1 MHAPERTHRET
12 RTSPRSSGGHPDRVS
27 EFVGPTGSTVTHGT
41 RAACLQGG
49 RELGFVR
56 VNVFYVAVN
65 CEWAQVGVCVFVCV
79 CVFVRA
85 CFCVCCWSFQQDRA
99 RPTRDT
105 SYTRALHSS
114 ARINRQSL
122 DLHISPSKQH
132 GGGGCLLGE
141 TEWGGGGG
149 GGTGVH
155 ENEIIHATLGAE
167 SEQRLGLFTAL

>member
-1 MHAPERTHRET
+1 MLRNGHTGRPGRAPVPPGDT
-12 RTSPRSSGGHPDRVS
+12 RIVS
-27 EFVGPTGSTVTHGT
+27 RNLLAQQAPLLRFTHGT

-149 GGTGVH
+149 EG
-155 ENEIIHATLGAE
+155 LE
-167 SEQRLGLFTAL
+167 SMKMK